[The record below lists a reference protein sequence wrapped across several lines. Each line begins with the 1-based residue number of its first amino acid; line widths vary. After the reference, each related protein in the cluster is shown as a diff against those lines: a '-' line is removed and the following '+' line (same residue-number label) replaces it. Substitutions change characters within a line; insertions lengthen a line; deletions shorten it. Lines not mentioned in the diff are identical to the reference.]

1 MQQLSSIFEP
11 IKLGNTLLFF
21 RNTSTG
27 IDRSFF
33 IFLLQFDNIFF
44 SVLYEQKREF
54 KRENLNKVHLQI
66 KEFFDYDK
74 NLQLL

>member
-1 MQQLSSIFEP
+1 MVIPSYFLEILQPVLTDPFSY
-11 IKLGNTLLFF
+11 
-21 RNTSTG
+21 
-27 IDRSFF
+27 
-33 IFLLQFDNIFF
+33 FLLQFDNIFF